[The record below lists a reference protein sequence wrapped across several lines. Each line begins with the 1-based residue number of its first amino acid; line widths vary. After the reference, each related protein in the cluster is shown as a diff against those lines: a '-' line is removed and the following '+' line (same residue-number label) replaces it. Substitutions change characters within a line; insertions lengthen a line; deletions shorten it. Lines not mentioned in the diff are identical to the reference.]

1 MRLQLRRLVPHLY
14 ALGLAV
20 MLGLNLFSPA
30 SSPFGS

>member
-14 ALGLAV
+14 ALSLAA

-30 SSPFGS
+30 SNPWGL